1 MCEGLHACL
10 LFVCEYCERVK
21 CCSSSR
27 FQVFFCWNFSV
38 VFLSKYPPHLFHKHS
53 TSLVHIIN
61 VLFIPMAFNVYVI
74 IRHLCVTVLYQTE
87 THGVTSAVEWTY
99 GSQLEATI
107 IQIIG
112 QVYCC
117 H

>member
-1 MCEGLHACL
+1 
-10 LFVCEYCERVK
+10 
-21 CCSSSR
+21 
-27 FQVFFCWNFSV
+27 
-38 VFLSKYPPHLFHKHS
+38 
-53 TSLVHIIN
+53 
-61 VLFIPMAFNVYVI
+61 MAFNVYVI